1 MEIHIYKYI
10 HLPVSK
16 VSELRSRRDAFLLS
30 ALTIISFRL
39 GPVDETAV
47 PMCRFSSAMEG
58 MVVSNTAE

>member
-1 MEIHIYKYI
+1 MHIYKCI

-16 VSELRSRRDAFLLS
+16 VSELRSRRDVFLLS
-30 ALTIISFRL
+30 ALAIISFRL

-47 PMCRFSSAMEG
+47 PMSRFPSAIEG